1 MQNKISNWCKAVI
14 VLAALLFLMIF
25 PPTRSLVVFLLP
37 LGSGIDDLIFFIL
50 LFVTIMVVLFR
61 LTDINVL
68 KKMSAGFI
76 NERGC
81 GWNLS

>member
-1 MQNKISNWCKAVI
+1 M
-14 VLAALLFLMIF
+14 LAALLFLMIF
-25 PPTRSLVVFLLP
+25 PPTHSLVVFLLP

-68 KKMSAGFI
+68 KKIVRWFHK
-76 NERGC
+76 
-81 GWNLS
+81 

>member
-25 PPTRSLVVFLLP
+25 LPTRSLVVFLLP

-50 LFVTIMVVLFR
+50 LFATIVVVLFR
-61 LTDINVL
+61 ATDINVL
-68 KKMSAGFI
+68 KKIVRWFHK
-76 NERGC
+76 
-81 GWNLS
+81 

>member
-1 MQNKISNWCKAVI
+1 MQNKTTNWCKAVI

-50 LFVTIMVVLFR
+50 VFATIMVVLFR

-68 KKMSAGFI
+68 KKIVRWFHK
-76 NERGC
+76 
-81 GWNLS
+81 

>member
-14 VLAALLFLMIF
+14 MLAALLFLMIF

-50 LFVTIMVVLFR
+50 LFATIMVVLFR

-68 KKMSAGFI
+68 KKIIRWFHK
-76 NERGC
+76 
-81 GWNLS
+81 

>member
-1 MQNKISNWCKAVI
+1 MQNKTTNWCKAVI

-50 LFVTIMVVLFR
+50 LFATIMVVLFR

-68 KKMSAGFI
+68 KKIVRWFHK
-76 NERGC
+76 
-81 GWNLS
+81 

>member
-1 MQNKISNWCKAVI
+1 M
-14 VLAALLFLMIF
+14 LAALLFLMIF

-50 LFVTIMVVLFR
+50 LFVAIMVVLFR

-68 KKMSAGFI
+68 KKIVRWFHK
-76 NERGC
+76 
-81 GWNLS
+81 